1 MNLITNQRLTDLE
14 TNVWLLGERIVRD
27 FGKITDVFKMDNY
40 QRPTV
45 WHTDL
50 CLMLWVSLDGL
61 GEGVVWGRMDTLISM
76 VQSLHCSPETTT
88 VLLIGYAPIQNV
100 MVLKNK

>member
-1 MNLITNQRLTDLE
+1 MIQMNLITNQRLTDLE

-50 CLMLWVSLDGL
+50 CLML
-61 GEGVVWGRMDTLISM
+61 
-76 VQSLHCSPETTT
+76 
-88 VLLIGYAPIQNV
+88 
-100 MVLKNK
+100 